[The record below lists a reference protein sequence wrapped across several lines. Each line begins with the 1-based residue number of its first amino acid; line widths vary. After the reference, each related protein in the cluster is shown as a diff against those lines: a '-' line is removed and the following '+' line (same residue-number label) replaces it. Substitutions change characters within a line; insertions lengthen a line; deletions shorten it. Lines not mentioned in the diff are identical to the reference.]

1 MDTLSGRHFY
11 NNIRLS
17 DYPDAHGYL
26 DGLEITRLPFDC
38 LLPQYADPPNTL
50 ILSNDSKGVGMSL
63 PQSILINK
71 KTEVIMDKAACLWL
85 YGYLEPLFIGHFGE
99 ERDFTGRFTA
109 TDCFGRLEIDF
120 LLDQPA
126 YQTVCRWILEAA
138 AKLEVV
144 QPYREELKAALDSD
158 PRFDKKAA

>member
-17 DYPDAHGYL
+17 DYPGAHGYL
-26 DGLEITRLPFDC
+26 DGLEITRLPFEY
-38 LLPQYADPPNTL
+38 LLPQYADYPNTL

-99 ERDFTGRFTA
+99 ESDFTGRFA
-109 TDCFGRLEIDF
+109 ASDCFGRLEINF
-120 LLDQPA
+120 LDQPA

-138 AKLEVV
+138 TGLEVV
-144 QPYREELKAALDSD
+144 QPYREEPKAALDAD
-158 PRFDKKAA
+158 PKFDKKAA